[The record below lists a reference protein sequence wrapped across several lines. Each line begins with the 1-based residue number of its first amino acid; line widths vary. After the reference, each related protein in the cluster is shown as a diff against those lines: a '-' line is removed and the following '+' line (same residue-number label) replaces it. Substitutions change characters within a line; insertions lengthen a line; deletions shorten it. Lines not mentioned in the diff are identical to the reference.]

1 MAKRKIPKNYL
12 VSSIRNLS
20 QRLYNVESV
29 IYKYIEYKKDDEDF
43 KKFIEKEYKDKT
55 TVQDEKK

>member
-1 MAKRKIPKNYL
+1 M
-12 VSSIRNLS
+12 S
-20 QRLYNVESV
+20 
-29 IYKYIEYKKDDEDF
+29 KYIEYKKDDEDF

>member
-20 QRLYNVESV
+20 QRLYNVELVMS
-29 IYKYIEYKKDDEDF
+29 KYIEYKKDDEDF

>member
-12 VSSIRNLS
+12 VDSIGNLA

-29 IYKYIEYKKDDEDF
+29 ISKYIEYKKDDEDF